1 MKRHIGLL
9 ISSLLIL
16 TLAACGEK
24 TGGALNENKL
34 VVGVTSGLHEQI
46 MEKVKEVA
54 AKDGLE
60 IEIKA
65 FSDFQMPN
73 VALVEGE
80 IDANSYQTIPFLE
93 TYKREHNADLTAV
106 GETVINPMGMYSHKV
121 KDVSEIKEGDKIGL
135 PNDPTNS
142 DRALRLFQ
150 SAGLIKLKEGIEGE
164 ASVLDI
170 VENPL
175 NLEFIE
181 LDAAQIAKQ
190 LDDLTAAAINT
201 SYALK
206 NNLNPGRDAIFLEQ
220 KDSRHRNVIVVR
232 TENKDDPVVQKLV
245 KAYRSEEVKQFI
257 EEEFEG
263 SVIPVW

>member
-1 MKRHIGLL
+1 MKKLWTVLSMGLL
-9 ISSLLIL
+9 AVVL
-16 TLAACGEK
+16 TACGEK
-24 TGGALNENKL
+24 TGGPLDPNKL

-80 IDANSYQTIPFLE
+80 IDVNSYQSIPFLE
-93 TYKREHNADLTAV
+93 TFKREHKADLTAV
-106 GETVINPMGMYSHKV
+106 GETILNPMGVYSRKI
-121 KDVSEIKEGDKIGL
+121 KDISEIKEGDKIGL
-135 PNDPTNS
+135 PNDPTNG
-142 DRALRLFQ
+142 DRALHIFQ
-150 SAGLIKLKEGIEGE
+150 SAGLIRLKDGIEGE
-164 ASVLDI
+164 ATVLDI
-170 VENPL
+170 AENPL
-175 NLEFIE
+175 NLDFVE

-206 NNLNPGRDAIFLEQ
+206 NNLHPGRDAIFLES
-220 KDSRHRNVIVVR
+220 KDSKHHNVIVVR

-245 KAYRSEEVKQFI
+245 NAYRSEEVKKFI
-257 EEEFEG
+257 EETFEG
-263 SVIPVW
+263 SVIPLW